1 MHRLGDLAQRM
12 FNTPLAI
19 HPQKAEIIMAALA
32 DRLGISNAMYL
43 DGRNIKMSN
52 DFGEDEDERKSN
64 NPRSGYDVVEGVAI
78 IQIRG
83 TLVQRCGSLRP
94 YSGMTG
100 YNAIRQNLLL
110 AMDDS
115 RVKGILL
122 DIDSPGGEVSGCF
135 DLADAIYEM
144 RGIKP
149 MHSVLSDKA
158 YSAAYAIASATDK
171 ITIPRTGGVGSVGVV
186 TMHIDWSKAIGEAG
200 MKVTFITYG
209 DRKAEG
215 NQFEPLSKET
225 LGHIQSDITKIGEL
239 FVETV
244 SRNRNLSSAKIRA
257 TEAAC
262 YMGADGVAIGLA
274 DAVMPPDAAFRAL
287 LKELA
292 A

>member
-43 DGRNIKMSN
+43 DGRNIKMSS
-52 DFGEDEDERKSN
+52 DFGEDDDEREAN
-64 NPRSGYDVVEGVAI
+64 NPRGGYDVVEGVAI

-135 DLADAIYEM
+135 DLVDAIYEM

-171 ITIPRTGGVGSVGVV
+171 ITVPRTGGVGSVGVV

-225 LGHIQSDITKIGEL
+225 LNHIQSDITKIGEL
-239 FVETV
+239 FVETI
-244 SRNRNLSSAKIRA
+244 SRNRNLSSAKLRA

>member
-43 DGRNIKMSN
+43 DGRNIKMSS
-52 DFGEDEDERKSN
+52 DFGEDDDERESN
-64 NPRSGYDVVEGVAI
+64 NPRGGYDVVEGVAI

-135 DLADAIYEM
+135 DLVDAIYEM

-171 ITIPRTGGVGSVGVV
+171 VTVPRTGGVGSVGVV

-225 LGHIQSDITKIGEL
+225 LSHIQSDITKIGEM

-244 SRNRNLSSAKIRA
+244 SRNRNLSSAKLRA